1 MFHVADCFSH
11 SVSHERLPR
20 RQLLNRQKHK
30 SEREPLSLPTYQ
42 RSLPGAD
49 AHAVGGAGR
58 ELGPVGELTVVLAG
72 QLTSLGD
79 GGHGLGG
86 FQALVDVG
94 LRPVQLATRHGW
106 KNWTQRQIKQASL
119 ERVDDVRRFTF
130 FFYCF
135 NKLFVPA
142 GLKMC
147 RTIIHSREGRTFANS
162 GAFIHCDNLIF
173 TLLLVQPL
181 TGMFYNT
188 AAV

>member
-1 MFHVADCFSH
+1 MFHFADCFSQ
-11 SVSHERLPR
+11 SVSHERCSPDCLPR
-20 RQLLNRQKHK
+20 QQLLNKQKHK

-58 ELGPVGELTVVLAG
+58 ELGPVGQLTVVLAG

-79 GGHGLGG
+79 GGHGLGE

-119 ERVDDVRRFTF
+119 ERVDDVHQFTF
-130 FFYCF
+130 FYRF
-135 NKLFVPA
+135 NKLFVLAA

-147 RTIIHSREGRTFANS
+147 QTIIHSREGRTLE
-162 GAFIHCDNLIF
+162 GDGCK
-173 TLLLVQPL
+173 
-181 TGMFYNT
+181 
-188 AAV
+188 